1 MQLTAPVLINTEIS
15 KAVVC
20 CILAVEQSELN
31 GQYKYSMSKCTILLL
46 NLAVLITRAVF

>member
-31 GQYKYSMSKCTILLL
+31 GQCKYSMSKCTVLLL
-46 NLAVLITRAVF
+46 NLAVHITPAVF